1 MSGWLVTGA
10 GGMLG
15 RDLVLRLER
24 EGEVTIGMAVGEL
37 DITDAAAVRATL
49 AGADQR

>member
-15 RDLVLRLER
+15 RDLVTLLER
-24 EGEVTIGMAVGEL
+24 DGEVAAGYGRTEL
-37 DITDAAAVRATL
+37 DITDAAAVRSAL
-49 AGADQR
+49 RPA